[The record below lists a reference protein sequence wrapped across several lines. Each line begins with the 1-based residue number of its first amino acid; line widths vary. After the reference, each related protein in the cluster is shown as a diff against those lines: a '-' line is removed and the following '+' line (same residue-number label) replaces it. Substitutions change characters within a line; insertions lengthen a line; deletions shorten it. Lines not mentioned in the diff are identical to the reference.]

1 MLGARAWLGRVL
13 LLPRA
18 GAGLAASRRCPG
30 VWPRTWPHRSP
41 SRWALSEGV
50 PMSGFLCLSLTWSSP
65 RPY

>member
-41 SRWALSEGV
+41 SRPRRLGETNLAR
-50 PMSGFLCLSLTWSSP
+50 SP
-65 RPY
+65 Q